1 MILEAE
7 HISKAFGGRQV
18 LSDVT
23 LAVDAGEAV
32 ALLGANGAGKTTLLR
47 IVTGLLRPDDGTV
60 LFCGHALTHNDMCH
74 VGYLPEER
82 GLYRQM
88 RAGEQAVYL
97 LRLKGLSHREAE
109 EAARRWFD
117 RLGMNQW
124 WKRPVGRLSKGM
136 QQRLQFVVSV
146 AHNPK
151 LLILDEPFS
160 GFDEANTEMLKREV
174 SALKSSGTAI
184 VISTHN
190 RQAAGELCDREVRL
204 INEK

>member
-1 MILEAE
+1 
-7 HISKAFGGRQV
+7 
-18 LSDVT
+18 
-23 LAVDAGEAV
+23 
-32 ALLGANGAGKTTLLR
+32 
-47 IVTGLLRPDDGTV
+47 
-60 LFCGHALTHNDMCH
+60 MCH

-97 LRLKGLSHREAE
+97 LRLKGLSRCEAE

-136 QQRLQFVVSV
+136 RQRLQFVVSV

-174 SALKSSGTAI
+174 LALKSSGTAI